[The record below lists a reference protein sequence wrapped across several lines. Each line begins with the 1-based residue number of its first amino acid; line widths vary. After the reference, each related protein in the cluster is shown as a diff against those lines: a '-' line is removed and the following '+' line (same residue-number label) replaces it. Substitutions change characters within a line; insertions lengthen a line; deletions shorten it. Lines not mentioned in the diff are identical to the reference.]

1 MTGAGELKMD
11 IAKMKELLAFL
22 IELGL
27 SENDAKLV
35 LLEST
40 FGPRDVFAKT
50 FARSEP
56 VQS

>member
-1 MTGAGELKMD
+1 MD

-40 FGPRDVFAKT
+40 FGQRDVFSKT
-50 FARSEP
+50 FASSEP
-56 VQS
+56 AQS